1 MKTKVIIQLMLFLKL
16 LELGGNPSS
25 FLPTVNVFVGDSEGI
40 DDFNQYIDDVIEN
53 LKMHYVDF
61 SLDNKE
67 VNDDN
72 SAILVYNGSL
82 GGYNVKCKQL
92 IGVKGDKLYIATYVS
107 EKKVLTNIW
116 KLLIK
121 L

>member
-1 MKTKVIIQLMLFLKL
+1 M
-16 LELGGNPSS
+16 
-25 FLPTVNVFVGDSEGI
+25 GDSEGI

-107 EKKVLTNIW
+107 EKKSFDEYLEVADKIMNSLEI
-116 KLLIK
+116 
-121 L
+121 